1 MPIRPAW
8 MAASVC
14 AGPPLGCCSWLQA
27 VIWCLVT
34 SPCIVSGVLLT
45 VWVLASAVR
54 AGTGPSAGSVCF
66 QSSAGGQNS
75 SAWSL
80 FLHLPRILA
89 QLGLNF
95 DEVVFCRY
103 GCLFFQ
109 ATCRHVW
116 QRLRSL
122 DVLVLQKYF
131 QLLMIKLKGR
141 TVQWM
146 WYILYRLIM
155 TTKRACIDLL
165 LCLYSLC
172 LCFLF
177 KYPKTRLISE
187 LPSAAPKPA
196 LYDLDWPNLLVF
208 LPASAGL
215 FIYPCAAWQGGLAR
229 SSTLGTEHTVHSRLM
244 RAFLMRRS
252 R

>member
-1 MPIRPAW
+1 

-34 SPCIVSGVLLT
+34 SPCSVTGVLLT

-66 QSSAGGQNS
+66 QSPAGGQNS

-89 QLGLNF
+89 QLGPNF
-95 DEVVFCRY
+95 DEVAFCRY
-103 GCLFFQ
+103 GCLFFK

-116 QRLRSL
+116 QCL
-122 DVLVLQKYF
+122 DLDLWMFSFHKSISSYWWLSWNVGPCSECDIYFIGYIYTSELV
-131 QLLMIKLKGR
+131 
-141 TVQWM
+141 
-146 WYILYRLIM
+146 YIY
-155 TTKRACIDLL
+155 LL
-165 LCLYSLC
+165 LCLCSLW
-172 LCFLF
+172 LCFLL
-177 KYPKTRLISE
+177 KYPNTLLFFE
-187 LPSAAPKPA
+187 LSSAAPTPA
-196 LYDLDWPNLLVF
+196 LYDHGWPNLLVF

-215 FIYPCAAWQGGLAR
+215 FICPCAAWQGGLAR